1 MKQLEELKENSGA
14 AAGEVADLTATVLAL
29 QKENAAL

>member
-1 MKQLEELKENSGA
+1 MKQLEDMKSTSGA
-14 AAGEVADLTATVLAL
+14 AAGEVADLSATVAAL